1 MNFRYIF
8 VNILAF
14 TFLFLINF
22 YIRSFTFE
30 FSTLDWDE
38 LTYFILGKSIL
49 SGYLPYQD
57 FWDLKPIGIYA
68 IHAVS
73 LVFFEYSILTL
84 RYSGLIFSTALAF
97 ILFLSLK
104 GLSLPLRLFVAVALL
119 YLFLIFHS
127 GLSSNTEIYFL
138 TFEAL
143 AFYLIFQ
150 TKDRR
155 DIFTQLGFFV
165 LGIGFLIK
173 YIIVFDVFL
182 FLTAWNIVL
191 YIEDSRLL
199 RKFSLKKFII
209 RNLQIGFFF
218 SLPFIISCIYYY
230 QNNALGNYF
239 EAIFFV
245 LKGHSKEAKFVE
257 RLLFLSQLKYIFLTI
272 LILIIFSF
280 KLKSK
285 PFPSIIIF
293 VWIMTAAI
301 GAVWTGFLYEHY
313 LLAIL
318 YPAILLIGI
327 LILPLEDKIKN
338 VKLKPVL
345 FFIMFSILGY
355 HLIKTRIHL
364 EKTLNGISD
373 KGKLVSKAIS
383 EKIATSNVNGQ
394 KYFFVSNGSH
404 APYILL
410 NQLPPVKWV
419 QPNNFSEKIFFDNLK
434 LDLNE
439 LFVSL
444 DKQKI
449 SVVSWCYQYT
459 IEDLDSGKVVDKTIN
474 EAYVKKL
481 NLYLQKGNFKMSK
494 LDNECLLYYL

>member
-1 MNFRYIF
+1 M
-8 VNILAF
+8 
-14 TFLFLINF
+14 
-22 YIRSFTFE
+22 
-30 FSTLDWDE
+30 
-38 LTYFILGKSIL
+38 
-49 SGYLPYQD
+49 
-57 FWDLKPIGIYA
+57 
-68 IHAVS
+68 
-73 LVFFEYSILTL
+73 
-84 RYSGLIFSTALAF
+84 
-97 ILFLSLK
+97 
-104 GLSLPLRLFVAVALL
+104 
-119 YLFLIFHS
+119 
-127 GLSSNTEIYFL
+127 
-138 TFEAL
+138 
-143 AFYLIFQ
+143 
-150 TKDRR
+150 
-155 DIFTQLGFFV
+155 GFFV